1 MTNGRL
7 PLGRASATASP
18 GSAAGTGRDT
28 SVRYALSL
36 RRRRNLRVRR
46 VRGSRETFRQTQMAG
61 KPAAG
66 QACCASGSRVWRT
79 DPDRLLS
86 ARWRCLARCTL
97 IFGSRFDRAIMPT
110 PPRRGRPIQPKTTNT
125 RHRLQTYRRCG
136 TSTPSSSNTPQYPRN
151 RLLRPSAAS
160 APAAAPWS

>member
-7 PLGRASATASP
+7 ALGLASATASP

-36 RRRRNLRVRR
+36 RRRRNLRIRR
-46 VRGSRETFRQTQMAG
+46 VRGSPETFRQTQNGGETTGAPG
-61 KPAAG
+61 VLRERLPGLA
-66 QACCASGSRVWRT
+66 

-97 IFGSRFDRAIMPT
+97 IFGSRVDRAIMPT
-110 PPRRGRPIQPKTTNT
+110 PPRRGRPIQPKTANT
-125 RHRLQTYRRCG
+125 RHRLQTCRRCD
-136 TSTPSSSNTPQYPRN
+136 TSTPNSSNTPQYPRN
-151 RLLRPSAAS
+151 RPLRPSAAS